1 MAKNLPE
8 PAAAFSIQFKSLTG
22 FLQSACRPQLN
33 SLLLF
38 SIIVNVTILGPSF
51 HMLQVY
57 DRVLASGSM
66 STLGSL
72 TAIVLVA
79 LAAYGV
85 AEAARSRIAQ
95 RISAIYSISIARK
108 MFARLAQLP
117 EGDQATGRHLRD
129 YAMVKSF
136 LSSRVFVNL
145 FDLPFIP
152 VFIIVLAFVHPLI
165 CVLTIVGLIAMIII
179 GYMNV
184 TMSEA
189 ERVAGREADAEATGF
204 AQGAFSHGNAIRALG
219 LLPNLISI
227 WGGKTAVA
235 LMKGESA
242 ASKSAFYYALGRAVR
257 QGIQVMTMAVGAGL
271 VLAGD
276 MSGGLIFLASMVS
289 GKALAPVEQLIGGWE
304 NLSKSIAAFAAMEDI
319 TGQDK
324 RLQSRPFLPEPKA
337 VLSAREVHFANK
349 AGREIFSGLSLEVRP
364 GHALLIDGPSG
375 SGASVLLQ
383 LLSGA
388 TQPDSGAVCVDGNRF
403 ELWPAAQWGQIVGYC
418 GENADLLPGSIFAN
432 ISRFSDNPDKDA
444 IYEAAVATGAHS
456 VIMSLAQGYQ
466 TAVNDPDLYLT
477 ASQRARIALARAL
490 YGRPKIILL
499 DQPTAFLDQPGEGA
513 LLNAL
518 FAAKQDGACIVLVSR
533 SPLLR
538 KIADCT
544 LVVRDGRLHAAG
556 TPAHTR
562 KAQPSQARTMARA
575 G

>member
-1 MAKNLPE
+1 MASNLSE
-8 PAAAFSIQFKSLTG
+8 PAAAFSIQFKALAG
-22 FLQSACRPQLN
+22 FLKSACRPQLK

-38 SIIVNVTILGPSF
+38 SVVVNLTILGPSF

-72 TAIVLVA
+72 TVIVLVA

-95 RISAIYSISIARK
+95 RISANYSIRIARK
-108 MFARLAQLP
+108 MFARFAQLP
-117 EGDQATGRHLRD
+117 EGDQATGRYLRD

-152 VFIIVLAFVHPLI
+152 VFIVVLAFVHPLI
-165 CVLTIVGLIAMIII
+165 CVLTIAGLIAMILI

-184 TMSEA
+184 TMSET
-189 ERVAGREADAEATGF
+189 ERVAGREAEADATGF

-235 LMKGESA
+235 LIKGEDA

-257 QGIQVMTMAVGAGL
+257 QAIQVMTMAAGAAL

-304 NLSKSIAAFAAMEDI
+304 NLSKSIAAFATMEDI

-324 RLQSRPFLPEPKA
+324 RLQARPFLPEPQA
-337 VLSAREVHFANK
+337 ILSARDLHFSNG
-349 AGREIFSGLSLEVRP
+349 AGRKLFAGLSLEVRP
-364 GHALLIDGPSG
+364 GQALLIDSPAGA
-375 SGASVLLQ
+375 GASVLLQ

-388 TQPDSGAVCVDGNRF
+388 TQPEAGVVCIDNNRF
-403 ELWPAAQWGQIVGYC
+403 ELWPAAQWGQIVGYS

-432 ISRFSDNPDKDA
+432 ISRFSESPDKDA
-444 IYEAAVATGAHS
+444 VYRAALAVGAHGL
-456 VIMSLAQGYQ
+456 IMELPQGYQ
-466 TAVNDPDLYLT
+466 TAAHDSSIYLT
-477 ASQRARIALARAL
+477 ASQRARIALARAF
-490 YGRPKIILL
+490 YGQPKVLLL
-499 DQPTAFLDQPGEGA
+499 DQPAAFLDHIGEGT

-518 FAAKQDGACIVLVSR
+518 SVAKQNGAAIVIASR

-538 KIADCT
+538 KIAD
-544 LVVRDGRLHAAG
+544 LRVSIRHGRLERLDEPVRSDPGKEQLQRLVSA
-556 TPAHTR
+556 
-562 KAQPSQARTMARA
+562 
-575 G
+575 